1 MGIRFVFSAAF
12 FLAIP
17 AFAGSPEFDKAQK
30 LYNHTEFN
38 AAIGLLSAKSQQDP
52 AALRL
57 LGQSYFMLGEYK
69 KATEILERAV
79 QANPNDSDIRTWLGR
94 AYGRRAETSFAVAAV
109 GFAGKSR
116 ANLEKAVQLNPA
128 NSEAINDLFEFYL
141 QAPGF
146 LGGGL
151 DKADRLANQIA
162 RQDPIEGNYAKAR
175 LAEEH
180 KQYATAEAYLRRA
193 IQMAPDKVGR
203 VLDLAK
209 FLAKQGRFEES
220 EETFSAAEKVAPD
233 APKVLFAH
241 AATYIKSKRNVET
254 ARQLLKR
261 YLAANL
267 TPEDPTKLEALK
279 LLKQASGV

>member
-1 MGIRFVFSAAF
+1 MGIRSA
-12 FLAIP
+12 FLACFFVAVT
-17 AFAGSPEFDKAQK
+17 AFAGSPEFDQAQN
-30 LYNHTEFN
+30 LYKHTEFIAVIKLLN
-38 AAIGLLSAKSQQDP
+38 AKTQPDA

-69 KATEILERAV
+69 KATEVLDRAA
-79 QANPNDSDIRTWLGR
+79 QANPTDSDTCTWLGR

-109 GFAGKSR
+109 GFAAKSR
-116 ANLEKAVQLNPA
+116 ANLEKAVQLNPS

-162 RQDPIEGNYAKAR
+162 RQDPVEGNYAKAR

-220 EETFSAAEKVAPD
+220 EQTFTQAEKVAPD